1 VEAEE
6 YTVPGLVDALARHFT
21 RDTSFERETGSGKR
35 ET

>member
-1 VEAEE
+1 
-6 YTVPGLVDALARHFT
+6 VDALARHFT